1 VPTYL
6 IEGKKVKAEKPLTE
20 AEIDEIAASVRAP
33 AASQTAPQAPVSEVP
48 APRRGFFERFAGVG
62 PGVGLVDVTTP
73 SRLTPEQLQES
84 AREQVAIGAGLAAG
98 PVLAA
103 GTRLA
108 GAAVPALQR
117 VATPLATAFETG
129 GFQTGLGKE
138 APRAARL
145 ATRVIGGAVPGA
157 IGGAVT
163 GEPGAGAAIGAGA
176 AVLAPAV
183 ASIVSKGAGSV
194 IDALAG
200 RTADVRANRLIRLA
214 ANDEVNALRQA
225 MAAQPDVPAS
235 RAAANMNLP
244 LLQALLQRAEQR
256 DPQLVVNAFRQRE
269 SQDIVNEL
277 TRIAGGPTAETARAA
292 REGAKDTLTAVTKPM
307 REQELAAAAA
317 TGKIVPKLQTIAAD
331 ARKGVTEA
339 VERVRRYSGA
349 INSAQEWAKN
359 WVRQSRLVEGADGK
373 FTREYV
379 RGIGEAGVRPPTG
392 VTYPGLVAQAADR
405 RAAEAA
411 EESLRLGRKARGA
424 EARLAAMEA
433 EGLKPITLN
442 QFTAPIDRLMAD
454 PEVAT
459 NATLQKALPQVRQMF
474 EDWANEFG
482 VISPDAVYA
491 IRKNGVNSVVQQ
503 LMPAADAKAQS
514 RMAAQVLTKLRPA
527 IDDAIEQAGGRNWRA
542 YLDSF
547 DQGMSSIKGM
557 ELADQIRK
565 LYAQGTPASKQQ
577 IIDLVRGESPDVVED
592 LFGSGRY
599 KISEEMAKDMPLL
612 RRIADTVDLDMKAV
626 QQAAA
631 GRAALTEVEKKG
643 RFSIRWPFFSRASTA
658 VNEVTAKLE
667 EKIKG
672 ETLDVLIRAAQS
684 GREFNRVLDVIPAKE
699 RSAFLAQFK
708 NAESWSKFSTEVANA
723 TRSYAVAQTGEP
735 NINALV
741 RPQP

>member
-1 VPTYL
+1 
-6 IEGKKVKAEKPLTE
+6 
-20 AEIDEIAASVRAP
+20 
-33 AASQTAPQAPVSEVP
+33 
-48 APRRGFFERFAGVG
+48 
-62 PGVGLVDVTTP
+62 
-73 SRLTPEQLQES
+73 
-84 AREQVAIGAGLAAG
+84 
-98 PVLAA
+98 
-103 GTRLA
+103 
-108 GAAVPALQR
+108 
-117 VATPLATAFETG
+117 
-129 GFQTGLGKE
+129 
-138 APRAARL
+138 
-145 ATRVIGGAVPGA
+145 
-157 IGGAVT
+157 
-163 GEPGAGAAIGAGA
+163 
-176 AVLAPAV
+176 
-183 ASIVSKGAGSV
+183 
-194 IDALAG
+194 
-200 RTADVRANRLIRLA
+200 
-214 ANDEVNALRQA
+214 
-225 MAAQPDVPAS
+225 
-235 RAAANMNLP
+235 
-244 LLQALLQRAEQR
+244 
-256 DPQLVVNAFRQRE
+256 
-269 SQDIVNEL
+269 
-277 TRIAGGPTAETARAA
+277 
-292 REGAKDTLTAVTKPM
+292 
-307 REQELAAAAA
+307 
-317 TGKIVPKLQTIAAD
+317 
-331 ARKGVTEA
+331 
-339 VERVRRYSGA
+339 
-349 INSAQEWAKN
+349 
-359 WVRQSRLVEGADGK
+359 
-373 FTREYV
+373 
-379 RGIGEAGVRPPTG
+379 
-392 VTYPGLVAQAADR
+392 
-405 RAAEAA
+405 
-411 EESLRLGRKARGA
+411 
-424 EARLAAMEA
+424 
-433 EGLKPITLN
+433 
-442 QFTAPIDRLMAD
+442 MAD

-542 YLDSF
+542 YLESF
-547 DQGMSSIKGM
+547 EQGMSSIKGM

-565 LYAQGTPASKQQ
+565 LYAEGTPASKQQ

-643 RFSIRWPFFSRASTA
+643 RFSIRWPFFTRASTA
-658 VNEVTAKLE
+658 VNEVTAKME

-723 TRSYAVAQTGEP
+723 ARSYAVAQTGEF